1 MFNLID
7 KYKPKNS
14 LDFIGHFKFVNDIK
28 SRLNKPIFKKI
39 IICIGYSGTGK
50 TTLLKEIFKEL
61 NYDYKEFF
69 DNDMIKKQIDD
80 YICLKSITS
89 FFKKEKKLIFIDD
102 LEVLSNN
109 KTIINY
115 LSKIDTHN
123 IPVICV
129 INKIYS
135 RKFNDLRK
143 KAEVFYISKPP
154 MDKCYKYIIQIY
166 SNENYELNNDKL
178 NTIKKIIKNTNFNIK
193 YILLNLD
200 NLLTNFENIIDYND
214 VDSDLYDIINNIIKN
229 KYPIEELEKII
240 VNDIS
245 LLSMLLHE
253 NMFTIFNKNK
263 MKEISNGN
271 IIDIYENTLEDL
283 CISDKLENKI
293 FETTNWKLYNIMS
306 IIKIYKLNHYYSKLK
321 HTEFNKMNFT
331 QVLTKYSLRYNYN
344 KKKFMILDDYNLSSN
359 YFDYIIQHLLQTF
372 TNTKINGETPQN
384 LKHTILEI
392 LENKEYSDILK
403 KYNKEYNIINNN
415 INNKFNI
422 K

>member
-200 NLLTNFENIIDYND
+200 NLLTNCENIIDYND

-245 LLSMLLHE
+245 LL
-253 NMFTIFNKNK
+253 
-263 MKEISNGN
+263 
-271 IIDIYENTLEDL
+271 
-283 CISDKLENKI
+283 
-293 FETTNWKLYNIMS
+293 
-306 IIKIYKLNHYYSKLK
+306 
-321 HTEFNKMNFT
+321 
-331 QVLTKYSLRYNYN
+331 
-344 KKKFMILDDYNLSSN
+344 
-359 YFDYIIQHLLQTF
+359 
-372 TNTKINGETPQN
+372 
-384 LKHTILEI
+384 
-392 LENKEYSDILK
+392 
-403 KYNKEYNIINNN
+403 
-415 INNKFNI
+415 
-422 K
+422 